1 MALLTVTAGVV
12 EATSFLAL
20 GQVFTAF
27 ATGNLLFLAFALAG
41 QGIVPAGRPAVALIA
56 FIVGVAL
63 GSAVIRALGR
73 RRWFPMAL
81 VTEAVLLGVAGVV
94 ALRLGI
100 GSTNSGPPHPAVI
113 ALVALAMGLRS
124 TAALRAAIPGMS
136 TQMIQGSLVN
146 LIDRFVAGRQEK
158 RPPPLPNGWDLGLTR
173 HSVTIIGTFVGG
185 LLGALLIGWGA
196 GPTLLAVAGTVLI
209 IAAVYSLTPRYRR
222 LAA

>member
-94 ALRLGI
+94 ALRDALWR
-100 GSTNSGPPHPAVI
+100 PA
-113 ALVALAMGLRS
+113 
-124 TAALRAAIPGMS
+124 
-136 TQMIQGSLVN
+136 
-146 LIDRFVAGRQEK
+146 
-158 RPPPLPNGWDLGLTR
+158 
-173 HSVTIIGTFVGG
+173 
-185 LLGALLIGWGA
+185 
-196 GPTLLAVAGTVLI
+196 
-209 IAAVYSLTPRYRR
+209 
-222 LAA
+222 